1 MKVITPD
8 NYLIRP
14 FRTNKS
20 WTFDYSYLSGSNP
33 SEVRVDLAS
42 EPPTDW
48 RSFTTG
54 TEGQNEDGIFTRPL
68 YASVQHTFY
77 TGSRHAITGSR
88 YTPLGAREKRFY
100 PTGSQFYVINIEQ
113 QTFGE
118 GIRPG
123 TFELSTGVS
132 TASIVDDG
140 LGRLVSTTDASG
152 VVGNI
157 FYGLGVAVVQQ
168 DTGSYSSSIVTDRGL
183 YLDTGSVVTVQYAG
197 IHTIYEHSII
207 CTVEP
212 GELNFSTNPTMRNPT
227 HSGSVSASVFVS
239 EVGSVAADLV
249 FSGSLQPYFTTLAL
263 YNDVGEML
271 AIAKFPRAIRRVT
284 NTQQSV
290 IVRLDA

>member
-33 SEVRVDLAS
+33 SEVRIDLAS
-42 EPPTDW
+42 EPPEDW

-54 TEGQNEDGIFTRPL
+54 TEGQNLDGIYCRPL
-68 YASVQHTFY
+68 YASVQHMFY
-77 TGSRHAITGSR
+77 TGSQNIITGSR
-88 YTPLGAREKRFY
+88 YTPLGARNKKFY
-100 PTGSQFYVINIEQ
+100 PTGSQFYVVNIEQ
-113 QTFGE
+113 KTFGE

-123 TFELSTGVS
+123 TFELSAGES

-140 LGRLVSTTDASG
+140 LGRLVSTTNSTE

-157 FYGLGVAVVQQ
+157 FYGLGIAIVKQ
-168 DTGSYSSSIVTDRGL
+168 DTGSYSSSLVTDQGL

-197 IHTIYEHSII
+197 IHTIYEHNII

-212 GELNFSTNPTMRNPT
+212 GELNFSTNPTIRNPSR
-227 HSGSVSASVFVS
+227 SGSFSASVYVPS
-239 EVGSVAADLV
+239 EGPAASDLV
-249 FSGSLQPYFTTLAL
+249 FSGTLQPYFTTLGL
-263 YNDVGEML
+263 YNDVGQMV
-271 AIAKFPRAIRRVT
+271 AVAKFPRAIRRVT

>member
-33 SEVRVDLAS
+33 SEVRIDLAS
-42 EPPTDW
+42 EPPVDW

-54 TEGQNEDGIFTRPL
+54 TEGQNADGIYTRPL
-68 YASVQHTFY
+68 YASVQHMFY
-77 TGSRHAITGSR
+77 TGSRHVVTGSR
-88 YTPLGAREKRFY
+88 YKPLGARDKKFY
-100 PTGSQFYVINIEQ
+100 PTGSQFYVINVEQ
-113 QTFGE
+113 KTFGE

-123 TFELSTGVS
+123 SFEVSAGNS

-140 LGRLVSTTDASG
+140 LGRLVSTTDTST
-152 VVGNI
+152 VIGNI
-157 FYGLGVAVVQQ
+157 FYGLGVAVVKQ
-168 DTGSYSSSIVTDRGL
+168 DTGSYSSSLVTDRGL
-183 YLDTGSVVTVQYAG
+183 YLGTGSVVTVQYAG
-197 IHTIYEHSII
+197 IHTIYEHNII

-212 GELNFSTNPTMRNPT
+212 GELNFSTNPTIRNPSK
-227 HSGSVSASVFVS
+227 SGSFSASVYIPTT
-239 EVGSVAADLV
+239 GSTASDLV
-249 FSGSLQPYFTTLAL
+249 FSGSLQPYFTTLGL
-263 YNDVGEML
+263 YNDRGEML
-271 AIAKFPRAIRRVT
+271 AVAKFPRAIRRVT

>member
-20 WTFDYSYLSGSNP
+20 WTFDYGYLSGSNP
-33 SEVRVDLAS
+33 SEVRIDLAS
-42 EPPTDW
+42 EPPADW

-54 TEGQNEDGIFTRPL
+54 TEGRNADGIYTRPL
-68 YASVQHTFY
+68 YASVQHLFY
-77 TGSRHAITGSR
+77 TGSRNTVSGSR
-88 YTPLGAREKRFY
+88 YKPLGGRDKRFY
-100 PTGSQFYVINIEQ
+100 PNGSQFYVINIEQ
-113 QTFGE
+113 KTFGE

-123 TFELSTGVS
+123 TFELSSGVS

-157 FYGLGVAVVQQ
+157 FYGLGVAVVKQ
-168 DTGSYSSSIVTDRGL
+168 DTGSYSSSLVTDRGM
-183 YLDTGSVVTVQYAG
+183 YLDTGSVMTVQYAG

-207 CTVEP
+207 CTVDP
-212 GELNFSTNPTMRNPT
+212 GELNFSTNPTIRT
-227 HSGSVSASVFVS
+227 QTLGG
-239 EVGSVAADLV
+239 EVAGDLV
-249 FSGSLQPYFTTLAL
+249 FSGSLEPYFTTLGL
-263 YNDVGEML
+263 YNDRGEML

>member
-20 WTFDYSYLSGSNP
+20 WTFDYAYLSGSNP
-33 SEVRVDLAS
+33 SEVRIDLAS
-42 EPPTDW
+42 EPPADW
-48 RSFTTG
+48 RSFDTG
-54 TEGQNEDGIFTRPL
+54 TEGVNEDGIYTRLL

-77 TGSRHAITGSR
+77 TGSPNETTGSR
-88 YTPLGAREKRFY
+88 YTSIGARDKKFY
-100 PTGSQFYVINIEQ
+100 PTGSQFYVVNIEQ
-113 QTFGE
+113 KTYGE
-118 GIRPG
+118 GVRPG
-123 TFELSTGVS
+123 TFELSAGVS

-140 LGRLVSTTDASG
+140 FGRLVSTVDTAS

-157 FYGLGVAVVQQ
+157 FYGLGVAVVKQ
-168 DTGSYSSSIVTDRGL
+168 DTGSYSGSLVTDRGL

-197 IHTIYEHSII
+197 IHTIYEHNII

-212 GELNFSTNPTMRNPT
+212 GEMNFSTNPTMRNPT
-227 HSGSVSASVFVS
+227 LSGSFSASVFVPS
-239 EVGSVAADLV
+239 TGSIASDLV
-249 FSGSLQPYFTTLAL
+249 FSGSLEPYFTTLGL
-263 YNDVGEML
+263 YNDVGEMV

>member
-1 MKVITPD
+1 MKSISPD

-20 WTFDYSYLSGSNP
+20 WTFDYGYLSGSNP
-33 SEVRVDLAS
+33 SEVRIDLAS
-42 EPPTDW
+42 EPPVDW

-54 TEGQNEDGIFTRPL
+54 TEGQNADGIYTRPL
-68 YASVQHTFY
+68 YASVQHMFY
-77 TGSRHAITGSR
+77 TGSRNVITGSR
-88 YTPLGAREKRFY
+88 YTPLGARDKKFY

-113 QTFGE
+113 RTFGE
-118 GIRPG
+118 CIRPG

-140 LGRLVSTTDASG
+140 LGRLVSTTNASE

-157 FYGLGVAVVQQ
+157 FYGLGVAVVKQ
-168 DTGSYSSSIVTDRGL
+168 DTGSYSSSLVTDRGM
-183 YLDTGSVVTVQYAG
+183 YLGTGSVVTVQYAG
-197 IHTIYEHSII
+197 IHTIYEHNII

-212 GELNFSTNPTMRNPT
+212 GELNFSTNPTIRNPT
-227 HSGSVSASVFVS
+227 LAG
-239 EVGSVAADLV
+239 EVAGDLV
-249 FSGSLQPYFTTLAL
+249 FSGSLQPYFTTLGL
-263 YNDVGEML
+263 FNDRGEML
-271 AIAKFPRAIRRVT
+271 AVAKFPRAIRRVT